1 MLSGAVRPVQVEGQS
16 NRPARGRAARRLDEL
31 GDLGMLP
38 VIVGLVLCGVAM
50 ALTAVGVNLGPV
62 AMSPVPLAD
71 VLEQGAWF
79 PLVLLAA
86 VPLGCLPRTIV
97 SVKTHKPYEL
107 LRE

>member
-1 MLSGAVRPVQVEGQS
+1 M
-16 NRPARGRAARRLDEL
+16 
-31 GDLGMLP
+31 
-38 VIVGLVLCGVAM
+38 
-50 ALTAVGVNLGPV
+50 
-62 AMSPVPLAD
+62 PLAD

>member
-1 MLSGAVRPVQVEGQS
+1 M
-16 NRPARGRAARRLDEL
+16 
-31 GDLGMLP
+31 
-38 VIVGLVLCGVAM
+38 
-50 ALTAVGVNLGPV
+50 